1 MQPLTKDRKNTIEL
15 YLCQGFSYK
24 LGLPARSDKGGRPK
38 ALTKRE
44 QQHLVRAV
52 IADGL
57 ENAVQAQ
64 QSLEQS
70 LGKSVSVDT
79 VRRALKDAGLVSFV
93 KPKKPSINER
103 NRKRRLQ
110 WARQHIVWTHQVCE
124 TLKHEGGSIMVWSC
138 ISWYG
143 PGYIV
148 NVVKCMTK
156 YVYLEDLQDDLIK
169 SLAWYMEESGK
180 STNQFIFM
188 QDNDSL
194 NIQLKSYQNGQM
206 SKNFINYDSP
216 PCGIHE
222 LWDRIGH
229 TWYQITAEE
238 CQTLIKTEINS
249 TEEQSNEV
257 NYQLSFDIRPPS
269 CNDRFVVEN
278 VDISNCFYKF
288 QMFVMDLIKSS
299 NLQMESQ
306 VHHLLSLSSILLLKK
321 NRNHPDMES
330 FFPSDVLNKV
340 FNQCRL
346 AWKLDDV
353 FPNDIMLNLMQLSW
367 NLSSGSMDR
376 IDASSALMT
385 TAKATTNRLDR
396 KIILSIGQ
404 LLHTLP
410 MEAIMEPTNESELI
424 TRYLLPAFQALFDDD
439 DCATMIRWTTTQSVD
454 VKKSSSSTNKPD
466 CIISIIKGNY
476 FKYNLGFGE
485 VKSPMEV
492 GNHIAVNKD
501 LFRLGTFCKA
511 ANDADNL
518 NACLAL
524 HVIGFDVTF
533 YLLEQQADGLYTMT
547 EVCHFTVPSSIE
559 HIPAYLTNCDNVVS
573 TQLAK

>member
-1 MQPLTKDRKNTIEL
+1 MFIIDSIVKVLSSTL
-15 YLCQGFSYK
+15 YKIRLE
-24 LGLPARSDKGGRPK
+24 LGLPAQSDKDGRPK

-52 IADGL
+52 TADGL

-64 QSLEQS
+64 QSLEQN
-70 LGKSVSVDT
+70 LCKSVSVDT

-93 KPKKPSINER
+93 KPKKPLINER

-156 YVYLEDLQDDLIK
+156 YVYLEVLQDDLIK
-169 SLAWYMEESGK
+169 SLAWYMEETKVVSK
-180 STNQFIFM
+180 WPNEQEFHVMKWPPQSP
-188 QDNDSL
+188 DL
-194 NIQLKSYQNGQM
+194 NPIENMWQLLKSRL
-206 SKNFINYDSP
+206 FRNYDSP

-238 CQTLIKTEINS
+238 CQMLIKTEINS

-306 VHHLLSLSSILLLKK
+306 VHHLLSSSSILLLKK

-353 FPNDIMLNLMQLSW
+353 FPNNIMLNLM
-367 NLSSGSMDR
+367 
-376 IDASSALMT
+376 
-385 TAKATTNRLDR
+385 
-396 KIILSIGQ
+396 
-404 LLHTLP
+404 
-410 MEAIMEPTNESELI
+410 
-424 TRYLLPAFQALFDDD
+424 LF
-439 DCATMIRWTTTQSVD
+439 
-454 VKKSSSSTNKPD
+454 
-466 CIISIIKGNY
+466 
-476 FKYNLGFGE
+476 
-485 VKSPMEV
+485 
-492 GNHIAVNKD
+492 
-501 LFRLGTFCKA
+501 
-511 ANDADNL
+511 
-518 NACLAL
+518 
-524 HVIGFDVTF
+524 
-533 YLLEQQADGLYTMT
+533 
-547 EVCHFTVPSSIE
+547 
-559 HIPAYLTNCDNVVS
+559 
-573 TQLAK
+573 